1 MSDRS
6 GDPFDEIERVFDRMS
21 RQFASGPFG
30 GGGVPVDLRDEGDR
44 FVLEAD
50 LPGFDPADIDLQV
63 SDGRRVAI
71 TAEHAA
77 TTEEDEEERGGTAPG
92 SAQYV
97 VRERHHESASRTVTV
112 PEAVDEERAEATYDA
127 GVLRV
132 TLPKRRGDGEGTDI
146 PVS

>member
-1 MSDRS
+1 MSDRG

-50 LPGFDPADIDLQV
+50 LPGFDAADIDLQV

-71 TAEHAA
+71 TAEHTAP
-77 TTEEDEEERGGTAPG
+77 TEEEEERGEPGPG
-92 SAQYV
+92 SGQYV

-112 PEAVDEERAEATYDA
+112 PEAVDEAGAEATYDA